1 MSGPKKYTKIPVTV
15 EAMQWTHDVPMK
27 HLQQFTNHLVRLN
40 DVGDEF
46 YVYDRLHDTWV
57 QFDWDD
63 WIVKGVEGEFYP
75 VKNSVFKETYR
86 EKGKRGVDVEPDPHG
101 PAVIYTPPPAPGA
114 AAIAQVREAVQKA
127 RGR

>member
-15 EAMQWTHDVPMK
+15 EVMQWTRDVPMK

-86 EKGKRGVDVEPDPHG
+86 
-101 PAVIYTPPPAPGA
+101 
-114 AAIAQVREAVQKA
+114 VREAVQKA
-127 RGR
+127 SGR